1 MVTCIFTSPTL
12 YTAPAL
18 DPVKPRVETETL
30 QYKPDWRP
38 WVMSRLREVTA
49 RGPMG
54 ENVRSFSDPSV
65 DLAVAAIDRRV
76 YLSCVLKPK

>member
-1 MVTCIFTSPTL
+1 
-12 YTAPAL
+12 
-18 DPVKPRVETETL
+18 
-30 QYKPDWRP
+30 
-38 WVMSRLREVTA
+38 MSRLREVTA